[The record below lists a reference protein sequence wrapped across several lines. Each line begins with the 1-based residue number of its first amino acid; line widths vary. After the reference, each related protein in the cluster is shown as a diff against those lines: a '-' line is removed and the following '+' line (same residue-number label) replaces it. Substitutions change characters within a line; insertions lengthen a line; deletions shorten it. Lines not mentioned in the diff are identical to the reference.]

1 MWGCA
6 APAAVV
12 QGARTELALLTPAA
26 RSRLRATVRFISS
39 SKQRWALAWVV
50 LALLTAL
57 TTLAHAHA
65 LGFGS
70 GEFRFQRGRFHLE
83 LALDASDDAAEDER
97 RATLVKE
104 LEKAVTV
111 TFDAQQQQADFRI
124 LSVGEGSSAVD
135 VVEYSGTVPVDAQ
148 QLQIR
153 FDENVGDVA
162 LDVRSPAGRS
172 LFRRLVLAGDATP
185 LLSLNPPAEADAGVR
200 PTESAATT
208 STAAPAP
215 APSARHSPKSRAA
228 ATRPDVPAV
237 AIWRMVRVGFEHII
251 PDGLDH
257 MLFVIGLLLTST
269 SVRRLVIELSL
280 FTLAHSL
287 TLALSAMGTV
297 LGGTALVEP
306 LIALSI
312 AALGAEYFL
321 RLPTAIRSWLVFGF
335 GLLHGLGFASSL
347 AQTGFLDGELWRAV
361 LGFNVGVELGQL
373 SVALAVW
380 LLVRRWRSRQWF
392 QTRVLELV
400 ASGLVFVGTFWSLW
414 RFLDLF

>member
-1 MWGCA
+1 M
-6 APAAVV
+6 
-12 QGARTELALLTPAA
+12 
-26 RSRLRATVRFISS
+26 RFISS
-39 SKQRWALAWVV
+39 SKQRWALAWVLLV
-50 LALLTAL
+50 VLTAL
-57 TTLAHAHA
+57 ATLAHAHA

-70 GEFRFQRGRFHLE
+70 GELRFERGRFHLE
-83 LALDASDDAAEDER
+83 LALDASNDAAEDER
-97 RATLVKE
+97 RATLVEE
-104 LEKAVTV
+104 LEKAVTI
-111 TFDAQQQQADFRI
+111 TFDEQQQQADFRV
-124 LSVGEGSSAVD
+124 LSVGRGSSAVD
-135 VVEYSGTVPVDAQ
+135 VVEYSGAAPVDAK

-153 FDENVGDVA
+153 FDEKVGDVA
-162 LDVRSPAGRS
+162 LEVRSPSGRS

-185 LLSLNPPAEADAGVR
+185 LLSLNPPVEADAGVR
-200 PTESAATT
+200 PTEPAVAA
-208 STAAPAP
+208 STAAP
-215 APSARHSPKSRAA
+215 APSARHSPKSRPSE
-228 ATRPDVPAV
+228 TRPDVPAV
-237 AIWRMVRVGFEHII
+237 SIWRMVRVGFAHIV

-269 SVRRLVIELSL
+269 SVRRLVVELSL

-287 TLALSAMGTV
+287 TLALSAMGAV

-312 AALGAEYFL
+312 AAMGAEYFL
-321 RLPTAIRSWLVFGF
+321 RLPIATRSWLVFGF

-347 AQTGFLDGELWRAV
+347 AQTGFLEGELWRAV

-373 SVALAVW
+373 SVALTVW

-414 RFLDLF
+414 RVLDLF